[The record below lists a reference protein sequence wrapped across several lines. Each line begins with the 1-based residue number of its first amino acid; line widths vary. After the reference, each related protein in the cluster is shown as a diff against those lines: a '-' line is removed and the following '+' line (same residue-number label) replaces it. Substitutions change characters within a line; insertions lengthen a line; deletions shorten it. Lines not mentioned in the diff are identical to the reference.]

1 MAPGGLFPGLNSA
14 YVTHGYEYSESLVT
28 SPCSIEYTI
37 ARDQSVNNV
46 IHTSSGKITGS
57 TRCQLAP
64 RRQVGDR
71 VPIFGALPRTQ
82 PPSPGVKF
90 GSSSASR
97 PANGFGQSSPPSRAK
112 YMVTANILKRHLS
125 QAGGFEALAAFW
137 LQDTFSSQP
146 SPTRAEPSG

>member
-37 ARDQSVNNV
+37 ARDQSVNDV

-57 TRCQLAP
+57 TLCQLAP

-82 PPSPGVKF
+82 PPSPALNSVR
-90 GSSSASR
+90 A
-97 PANGFGQSSPPSRAK
+97 ALAVPPVALVNRQPTRAK